1 MSKTLSFACVHFTV
15 AFTVTWLITGSIAA
29 GGVVALIEPACN
41 TVAFHWHEKAWQ
53 WARRQRAGHAAL
65 AGCHP

>member
-1 MSKTLSFACVHFTV
+1 MSKTLSFAVVHFTV

-41 TVAFHWHEKAWQ
+41 TVAFHWHEKAWERTS
-53 WARRQRAGHAAL
+53 RRRTCNPTL
-65 AGCHP
+65 ASAHP